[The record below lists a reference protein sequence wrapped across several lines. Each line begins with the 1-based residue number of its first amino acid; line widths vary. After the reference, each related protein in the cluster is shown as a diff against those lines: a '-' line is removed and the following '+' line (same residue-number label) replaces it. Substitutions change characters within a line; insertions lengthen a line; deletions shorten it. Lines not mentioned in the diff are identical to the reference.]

1 MLWRSWQRREELE
14 KQNCKIQAVL
24 IQYVFLLRKLFQHLY
39 QNFHSFNELV
49 AVNNLNMEFP
59 VSMVNLLQAQS
70 PLEGEFGL
78 FSSQFTSTGAKSS
91 SVEVDPPFS
100 IDKSHQAS

>member
-39 QNFHSFNELV
+39 QNFHRHNHHWKENLGCLALNSQVPGPRVLV
-49 AVNNLNMEFP
+49 L
-59 VSMVNLLQAQS
+59 
-70 PLEGEFGL
+70 
-78 FSSQFTSTGAKSS
+78 K
-91 SVEVDPPFS
+91 
-100 IDKSHQAS
+100 